1 MKWVLKPNGLSLLL
15 PPPEA
20 LILVLNLQ
28 TYLMNDLTR
37 NAPMPYGAQILLI
50 YGLKMALSTLIVL
63 WTYLPG
69 K

>member
-28 TYLMNDLTR
+28 TYLMNDL
-37 NAPMPYGAQILLI
+37 APMPYGAQILLI

>member
-28 TYLMNDLTR
+28 TYLMNNLTR
-37 NAPMPYGAQILLI
+37 NDLIPYGVQILPI
-50 YGLKMALSTLIVL
+50 YGLKTALFTLIVL